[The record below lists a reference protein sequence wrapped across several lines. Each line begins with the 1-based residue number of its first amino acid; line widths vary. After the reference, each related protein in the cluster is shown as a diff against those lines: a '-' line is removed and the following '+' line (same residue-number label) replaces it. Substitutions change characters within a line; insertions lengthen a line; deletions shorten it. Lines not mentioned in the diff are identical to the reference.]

1 MKIVWII
8 ILIAVAA
15 ALYHYK
21 PWEDSSPSAST
32 SSSATEA
39 DPSEFISACQDNAPA
54 DIDNPESFCRCM
66 WSEGV
71 RNPNFMANIQGR
83 SAVSK
88 CMGAPGI

>member
-1 MKIVWII
+1 MKIVMFI
-8 ILIAVAA
+8 ILVAAAA

-21 PWEDSSPSAST
+21 PWENSSSAPST

-39 DPSEFISACQDNAPA
+39 DPAEFITACSKNAPE
-54 DIDNPESFCRCM
+54 DLDQPEAFCRCM
-66 WSEGV
+66 WNEGV

-88 CMGAPGI
+88 CMSAPGL